1 MLEISLEEYEKLKKE
16 SVSRQEKENKRIKL
30 VSAVLKI
37 LGISVIIG
45 ALLILRSFFAGAA
58 FSLSCLL
65 IFVSVYYIEVDLEK
79 KFQLENYHMIFSSRI
94 FRILNKIKSD
104 GYTDETINLILNCLG
119 DEDDKRRKA
128 ILSDKLSEGYIFSGK
143 IKEAYN
149 ALINDEDLFEEEKYF
164 GILYNFRI
172 IFCGVFSENSFA
184 EINDAY
190 EKIPDKADDLLSTE
204 IILKTEILYAFFE
217 QRYFDCVNYTEII
230 YHSGEI
236 SCESEFYIYLK
247 AKCLYFIG
255 KYDESK
261 KLAERLFSE
270 AKSTLI
276 TEKSEE
282 LLNLL
287 S

>member
-16 SVSRQEKENKRIKL
+16 SVCRQEKENKRIKL
-30 VSAVLKI
+30 VSAVLKL

-45 ALLILRSFFAGAA
+45 AFLILGSFFAGAA

-65 IFVSVYYIEVDLEK
+65 VFVLVYYIEVDLEK
-79 KFQLENYHMIFSSRI
+79 KFQLENYHMVFSSRV
-94 FRILNKIKSD
+94 FRILNEIKSN
-104 GYTDETINLILNCLG
+104 GYTDETINSILNCLG
-119 DEDDKRRKA
+119 NEDDKRRKA
-128 ILSDKLSEGYIFSGK
+128 VLSDKLSEGYIFLGK
-143 IKEAYN
+143 TEEAYRS
-149 ALINDEDLFEEEKYF
+149 LINDENLFEEDKYF

-172 IFCGVFSENSFA
+172 IFCGVLSERSFA
-184 EINDAY
+184 EINEAY
-190 EKIPDKADDLLSTE
+190 EKLPKKSEDLSSTE
-204 IILKTEILYAFFE
+204 IILKAEILYAFFE
-217 QRYFDCVNYTEII
+217 ERYFDCVKYTEII

-236 SCESEFYIYLK
+236 NCESELYLYLK

-255 KYDESK
+255 KYDESRE
-261 KLAERLFSE
+261 LAERLFSE

-287 S
+287 T